1 MWPCKQKDC
10 QYESDAGG
18 GKNPGL
24 EPATLGRGC
33 FAHAGPEARQKR
45 RRYFGVGGDVK
56 AGIYGGE
63 EGLFLFECGA
73 AGRAGIEM
81 RAQFASWIETA
92 SGGFDQRF
100 FIMFAWHRNFSANC
114 LRA

>member
-1 MWPCKQKDC
+1 
-10 QYESDAGG
+10 
-18 GKNPGL
+18 
-24 EPATLGRGC
+24 
-33 FAHAGPEARQKR
+33 
-45 RRYFGVGGDVK
+45 
-56 AGIYGGE
+56 
-63 EGLFLFECGA
+63 
-73 AGRAGIEM
+73 M